1 MLRNILPP
9 RSCHFAELS
18 GSVKNSTVC
27 DVPDPDLRSGTVVD
41 EDEDGPRR
49 GRPRAS
55 SRAAILEA
63 TLALL
68 AERGFQATTMDAIAE
83 RAGVGK
89 NSIYRRWASK
99 DDLVADA
106 IRELTAEL
114 DVQDGDDLYAQL
126 LDRIRDFTHVFA
138 DPLLGR
144 LLPGLLGEL
153 ERNPAFAETYAE
165 RVVRPRYDAI
175 VELLTRAVERGELRA
190 GTDPELVADLL
201 IGPPLL
207 RLRFPFGLPQVP
219 RRYAERVLETI
230 WAGIAPAHRPS
241 AQSDR
246 SNE

>member
-1 MLRNILPP
+1 
-9 RSCHFAELS
+9 
-18 GSVKNSTVC
+18 VQ
-27 DVPDPDLRSGTVVD
+27 DPDLRNGTAVA
-41 EDEDGPRR
+41 EDEEGPRR

-63 TLALL
+63 TLELL

-89 NSIYRRWASK
+89 NSIYRRWGSK
-99 DDLVADA
+99 DELVADA
-106 IRELTAEL
+106 VRELTAEL
-114 DVQDGDDLYAQL
+114 DVQEGDDLYAQL
-126 LDRIRDFTHVFA
+126 LDRIQDFTHVFA
-138 DPLLGR
+138 DPLVGR

-165 RVVRPRYDAI
+165 RVVRPRYEAI
-175 VELLTRAVERGELRA
+175 VELLTSAVERGELRA

-207 RLRFPFGLPQVP
+207 RLRFAFGLPAVP

-230 WAGIAPAHRPS
+230 WAGIAPAERPG
-241 AQSDR
+241 ARSDR